1 MTFDMNDAEL
11 PRGTD
16 LIPDGSFVKLRM
28 EIRKGG
34 IDGASPFDRELL
46 KAAKTPGSDVRMLD
60 CEFTVVAGP
69 HSKRKIWQSFTVT
82 GGKADM
88 VALAR
93 GLLYDP
99 RWAWHAAETLG
110 ADAAYPLQYERSR
123 PAKWPEAFRPAKA
136 AE

>member
-1 MTFDMNDAEL
+1 MILEPDYAE
-11 PRGTD
+11 
-16 LIPDGSFVKLRM
+16 S
-28 EIRKGG
+28 
-34 IDGASPFDRELL
+34 
-46 KAAKTPGSDVRMLD
+46 
-60 CEFTVVAGP
+60 VVAD
-69 HSKRKIWQSFTVT
+69 
-82 GGKADM
+82 GKADM

-110 ADAAYPLQYERSR
+110 ATAAYPLQYDRSR